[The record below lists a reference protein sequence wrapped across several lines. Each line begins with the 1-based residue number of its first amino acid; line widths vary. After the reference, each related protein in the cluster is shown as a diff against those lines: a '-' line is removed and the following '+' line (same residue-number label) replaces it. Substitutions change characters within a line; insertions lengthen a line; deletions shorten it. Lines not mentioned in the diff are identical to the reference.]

1 MYPSL
6 LGDAAMA
13 ISGTLRAP
21 LFGTPRPVCHGGLR
35 KTVLAPPPPAAGLPG
50 ELSFQT
56 VSGMYEMAEPP
67 LALLV
72 SFQYWP
78 EPSLRVVPP
87 MPVTSGTSAGES
99 TASPAPLV
107 ELPPRQSAPP
117 ESPAAFTQVMP
128 WAFAWRAHDCMVCMS
143 DSSESGSQRP

>member
-6 LGDAAMA
+6 LGDAARA

-21 LFGTPRPVCHGGLR
+21 LFGTPKPVCHGGLGKPVR
-35 KTVLAPPPPAAGLPG
+35 APPPPAAGLPG

-56 VSGMYEMAEPP
+56 ISGMYEMAEPP

-78 EPSLRVVPP
+78 EPSLSVVPP
-87 MPVTSGTSAGES
+87 MPVTSGMSAGES
-99 TASPAPLV
+99 TASPVLPL
-107 ELPPRQSAPP
+107 A
-117 ESPAAFTQVMP
+117 MP
-128 WAFAWRAHDCMVCMS
+128 DKQTV
-143 DSSESGSQRP
+143 

>member
-6 LGDAAMA
+6 SGDAARA

-21 LFGTPRPVCHGGLR
+21 LFGTPRPVCPGGLE

-78 EPSLRVVPP
+78 DPSLRVVPT
-87 MPVTSGTSAGES
+87 MPVTSGISAGGR
-99 TASPAPLV
+99 
-107 ELPPRQSAPP
+107 PPRTPCAP
-117 ESPAAFTQVMP
+117 AQL
-128 WAFAWRAHDCMVCMS
+128 
-143 DSSESGSQRP
+143 

>member
-35 KTVLAPPPPAAGLPG
+35 KTVLAPPPPAAGLPD

-78 EPSLRVVPP
+78 DPPLSPRRPRPDCPTSCRSRPSRECTKWPNPRWRCWYRSSIGRILR
-87 MPVTSGTSAGES
+87 
-99 TASPAPLV
+99 
-107 ELPPRQSAPP
+107 
-117 ESPAAFTQVMP
+117 
-128 WAFAWRAHDCMVCMS
+128 
-143 DSSESGSQRP
+143 

>member
-21 LFGTPRPVCHGGLR
+21 LFGTPRPVCHEGLR
-35 KTVLAPPPPAAGLPG
+35 KTVLAPPPPAAGLPAV
-50 ELSFQT
+50 LSFQT
-56 VSGMYEMAEPP
+56 VSGMYEMADPP

-72 SFQYWP
+72 AFQYWP

-87 MPVTSGTSAGES
+87 MPVTSGMSAGE
-99 TASPAPLV
+99 AADSPV
-107 ELPPRQSAPP
+107 
-117 ESPAAFTQVMP
+117 
-128 WAFAWRAHDCMVCMS
+128 
-143 DSSESGSQRP
+143 RPMAGAIQG

>member
-56 VSGMYEMAEPP
+56 ISGMYEMAEPP

-87 MPVTSGTSAGES
+87 MPVTSGISAGES
-99 TASPAPLV
+99 TDSPVLPLAV
-107 ELPPRQSAPP
+107 PEL
-117 ESPAAFTQVMP
+117 ETV
-128 WAFAWRAHDCMVCMS
+128 
-143 DSSESGSQRP
+143 

>member
-6 LGDAAMA
+6 LGDAARA

-21 LFGTPRPVCHGGLR
+21 LFGTPRPVCHGGLE

-56 VSGMYEMAEPP
+56 ISGMYDMAEPP

-78 EPSLRVVPP
+78 EPSLRSEEH
-87 MPVTSGTSAGES
+87 TSELQSLRH
-99 TASPAPLV
+99 LV
-107 ELPPRQSAPP
+107 CRLLLEK
-117 ESPAAFTQVMP
+117 
-128 WAFAWRAHDCMVCMS
+128 
-143 DSSESGSQRP
+143 